1 MIRHNIDRSRI
12 SGPRN
17 NSTNHDEKGALMILT
32 DYSGDRLKAVAVI
45 NIFQCQQIERDED
58 ETGSDEDVLEIAS
71 RKNSYSI
78 DHHKE

>member
-32 DYSGDRLKAVAVI
+32 DYSGDRLKAL
-45 NIFQCQQIERDED
+45 NSSQTLDSNYQLKEMKMKLDRMKMFLKSHPERIP
-58 ETGSDEDVLEIAS
+58 TL
-71 RKNSYSI
+71 
-78 DHHKE
+78 